1 VLTTT
6 SDLARFDASPGAGVV
21 HALDRDACPL
31 ETSSRIAAYLAR
43 ESARQCGPC
52 VNGLP
57 RMAQTLARLARPE
70 TAAGTVE
77 EVARLSRLIEGR
89 GACAHPTGTTRFVV
103 STMSVFADH
112 VEEHLGGEC
121 RARARRLDPL

>member
-1 VLTTT
+1 
-6 SDLARFDASPGAGVV
+6 VV

-31 ETSSRIAAYLAR
+31 QASARIAAYLSR
-43 ESARQCGPC
+43 EGARQCGPC

-57 RMAQTLARLARPE
+57 RLARTLAELADPA

-77 EVARLSRLIEGR
+77 EVERLRRLVEGR
-89 GACAHPTGTTRFVV
+89 GACAHPAGTLRNVC
-103 STMSVFADH
+103 STMTVFADH
-112 VEEHLGGEC
+112 VEQHLGGEC